1 RDRYL
6 RHREALRAKYGETGA
21 TSESGT
27 QGTTLGGAPPVAPA
41 APAASLRAPGTV
53 SLSTYQSLL
62 AEVRYYE
69 DALAQHAPDVPRY
82 GARRR
87 AAMATASGA
96 SCGGSTGRDRGGS
109 RPLAACAS
117 SSIGGG

>member
-1 RDRYL
+1 M
-6 RHREALRAKYGETGA
+6 
-21 TSESGT
+21 
-27 QGTTLGGAPPVAPA
+27 TLGGAPPAAPA
-41 APAASLRAPGTV
+41 APAAPTTPLRAPGTV

-87 AAMATASGA
+87 SVTATASGA
-96 SCGGSTGRDRGGS
+96 LGGGSTGRDRGGQ
-109 RPLAACAS
+109 RPPAA
-117 SSIGGG
+117 